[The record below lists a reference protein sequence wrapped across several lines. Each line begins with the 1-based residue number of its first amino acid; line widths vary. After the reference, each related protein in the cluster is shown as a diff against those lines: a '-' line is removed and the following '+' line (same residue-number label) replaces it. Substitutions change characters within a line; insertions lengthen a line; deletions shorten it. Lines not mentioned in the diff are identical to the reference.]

1 MYWTGLVVVVV
12 GKWWR
17 EEMRCYQHQVDGA
30 PALEHGGRGERARVG
45 NTHAHASTREL
56 VLCVCVCVSKWLNNN
71 KLRELEGEMCAPE

>member
-1 MYWTGLVVVVV
+1 MRDRNVLDRTGGGCGG

-45 NTHAHASTREL
+45 NTHAHASTREY
-56 VLCVCVCVSKWLNNN
+56 
-71 KLRELEGEMCAPE
+71 